1 MWECKKVTYPWT
13 RPAPPIWYIQQLC
26 GPWCIEH
33 CVDVLLLAP
42 HLRWKEVQSLRTWK
56 RLNSERRS
64 NLHFSVRVLFL
75 QFSIHKF
82 YTLNCESYLHLN
94 VDLYSVFTVQ
104 SWRAACISCPS
115 HWGRT
120 EEERVQP
127 ETNCKRRWNP
137 TTCFVCW
144 NKWWWTSNNR
154 VLEALQ
160 IFVISVLLV
169 MVVVLVVVD
178 VVVMVVVVVVGE
190 QIVVEFCRALS
201 LIDLLGRGFN
211 RGSRRSLSQGFKW
224 GRMLHS
230 ANI

>member
-13 RPAPPIWYIQQLC
+13 RPAPPVWYIQQLC

-127 ETNCKRRWNP
+127 LTNWNWGWWMGWETILKYYVSTWFWPRCCRLWLQDCGIAFFRIVETYSWTGRASKATHFAKGQAWLPFNDWLQWNQ
-137 TTCFVCW
+137 W
-144 NKWWWTSNNR
+144 LAW
-154 VLEALQ
+154 A
-160 IFVISVLLV
+160 
-169 MVVVLVVVD
+169 
-178 VVVMVVVVVVGE
+178 
-190 QIVVEFCRALS
+190 
-201 LIDLLGRGFN
+201 
-211 RGSRRSLSQGFKW
+211 
-224 GRMLHS
+224 
-230 ANI
+230 